1 MIDNFRVLFSDYP
14 IELIILLLVPLLV
27 AWVLMSSRNKKALG
41 IIEEQKGRINF
52 LEKELEACRKIKVA
66 VTESGIAFGHQLSQI
81 ESKNDSQT
89 NISEEKPQRKDD
101 LKIVEGIGP
110 KIEGLLFEAGIFTF
124 EQLSVTEVSK
134 IKKILDKAGSRYQM
148 HDPTTW
154 PDQAALA
161 RDDKWD
167 ELKKWQAELH
177 KGRLS

>member
-1 MIDNFRVLFSDYP
+1 MIDNFKELFTNYP
-14 IELIILLLVPLLV
+14 LELVVLLLIFLSLL
-27 AWVLMSSRNKKALG
+27 WWYMRMRINKTLG
-41 IIEEQKGRINF
+41 VIEEQKGRINF
-52 LEKELEACRKIKVA
+52 LEKELEACRKLKVA
-66 VTESGIAFGHQLSQI
+66 VTESGSSFGNQV
-81 ESKNDSQT
+81 ESKNDNQT

-124 EQLSVTEVSK
+124 DQLSITEVSK